1 MNQAQQVSFYDD
13 DLKCLESLYLKISMT
28 FSILTADFVLGL
40 DFPNIFQVI
49 FKAPKLY
56 FTCLKLK
63 LIRYNIQS
71 IETKIFS
78 KNLKFEKTKK
88 LNF

>member
-63 LIRYNIQS
+63 LIR
-71 IETKIFS
+71 
-78 KNLKFEKTKK
+78 
-88 LNF
+88 